1 MTPGQAALHVEGA
14 IARLVVSNPD
24 AGYMDRAMEDA
35 LLDAVARV
43 EAEPA
48 VRVCVL
54 SGGTPGVFIRHYD
67 LKALAPQ
74 ARSMAARGMTF
85 SMDRPVKE
93 GPIHRALRLMEE
105 GTTVYVAALNG
116 TAMGGGFELALAC
129 DLRVVEAG
137 DHAFGLPEINLG
149 LLPGA
154 GGTQRLPA
162 LVGLSRALQMTLT
175 GDTLTPRE
183 MVASGLAL
191 DGGADA
197 VAAAHALAERLAAK
211 PPRALAHIKR
221 LTRRGVTADAEGFAL
236 ERTLFCDLMT
246 TPEASALLD
255 EGAAGRRRITDEP

>member
-1 MTPGQAALHVEGA
+1 MTNGQAMLHLEGPV
-14 IARLVVSNPD
+14 ARIVVSNPD
-24 AGYMDRAMEDA
+24 AGYMDRTMEDA

-43 EAEPA
+43 EADPA

-93 GPIHRALRLMEE
+93 APIHRALRLMEE
-105 GTTVYVAALNG
+105 GTTVHVAALNG

-154 GGTQRLPA
+154 GGTQRLPT

-175 GDTLTPRE
+175 GDTLTPQE

-197 VAAAHALAERLAAK
+197 VAAARTLAARLAAK
-211 PPRALAHIKR
+211 PARALAHIKR
-221 LTRRGVTADAEGFAL
+221 LTRRGVTGDAEGFAL

-246 TPEASALLD
+246 TPEAGALLD

>member
-1 MTPGQAALHVEGA
+1 METGKATLHVEGA
-14 IARLVVSNPD
+14 IARIVVSNPD
-24 AGYMDRAMEDA
+24 AGYMDRAMEDE
-35 LLDAVARV
+35 LLDAVERV
-43 EAEPA
+43 DADPE
-48 VRVCVL
+48 VRICVL

-93 GPIHRALRLMEE
+93 GPIHRALRLIEE

-129 DLRVVEAG
+129 DLRTVEAG

-149 LLPGA
+149 ILPGA
-154 GGTQRLPA
+154 GGTQRLPR
-162 LVGLSRALQMTLT
+162 LMGLSRALQMTLT
-175 GDTLTPRE
+175 GDTLTPHQ

-197 VAAAHALAERLAAK
+197 VAAAQALAGRLARK
-211 PPRALAHIKR
+211 PARALAHIKR
-221 LTRRGVTADAEGFAL
+221 LTRRGAAPDAESFAL
-236 ERTLFCDLMT
+236 ERTLFCDLMV
-246 TPEASALLD
+246 TPEAGALLD
-255 EGAAGRRRITDEP
+255 DGAAGRRRITDDP